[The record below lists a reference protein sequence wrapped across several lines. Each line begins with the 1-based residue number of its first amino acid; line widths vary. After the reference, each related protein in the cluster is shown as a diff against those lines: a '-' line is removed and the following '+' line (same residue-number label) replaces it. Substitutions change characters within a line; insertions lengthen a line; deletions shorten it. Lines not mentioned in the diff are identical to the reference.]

1 MKFLIQFCNFL
12 YCKCNLYMNNYS
24 IVVKAFLIF
33 SFALTSNAQE
43 NFNTKEEYLNYVN
56 EQFDILPE
64 DIFYVSDSD
73 FISVEQLSILM
84 FFKGNSFTTLEKVT
98 GNALCPPKRLIRQF
112 DINDIE
118 SRLRA
123 SNSYEKIVFKNMMTG
138 EDFIPKTDEIIAVY
152 LFSYTLGK
160 HALLYINQKDKIA
173 DKYNVK
179 NVILSIDNIGVV

>member
-1 MKFLIQFCNFL
+1 MLMNTSSQFII
-12 YCKCNLYMNNYS
+12 KNYS
-24 IVVKAFLIF
+24 QLIIRVF
-33 SFALTSNAQE
+33 FILSFALTSNAQE

-64 DIFYVSDSD
+64 DIFHVSNSG
-73 FISVEQLSILM
+73 FISAEQLSILM

-98 GNALCPPKRLIRQF
+98 GNALCPPKRLVRQF

-118 SRLRA
+118 SSLRA
-123 SNSYEKIVFKNMMTG
+123 SNSHEKIVFKNMMTG

-179 NVILSIDNIGVV
+179 NIILSIDNNIGGIGE